1 MLVYFLHKILLFL
14 SYVEINFYQQNRL
27 SIMFLDIIFMQN
39 YESEVSAIKKNSI
52 IFKKIFN
59 WSVSIRIESKDIIM
73 NLSYVMRIQDLI

>member
-1 MLVYFLHKILLFL
+1 MRLLYIRVRHKINNEGMLVYFLHKILLFL

-52 IFKKIFN
+52 I
-59 WSVSIRIESKDIIM
+59 
-73 NLSYVMRIQDLI
+73 